1 MSADLFLPNISR
13 WLELGQYQQI
23 KNIILDRTHTPK
35 VREHGMD
42 IILGVCNHLN
52 SEKTV
57 WSPEMEECCEFSLLM
72 VAQLSNP
79 KEVLIAL
86 QEQVAEFGSSSK
98 FKILLLPFQAVLLRL
113 PDKQSNIL
121 NMVLETIG
129 EHVSSLPLPSPEQC
143 FEGKDRILLDTDP
156 KVQCISD
163 IYEAL
168 AEFYAPFVKQM
179 SLNRVQTKLDDQ
191 TCLRERRRV
200 LKKNLLKTMEQ
211 PLICMDLHFA
221 EGKSPSLLR
230 RIAEKLVHH
239 LSCVCGDFFSLPE
252 IVHHFQGKYKCPSS
266 SSFDDGSPPPTLKS
280 LGMIFYLVYGE
291 QLSCLSVPSVY
302 SQQFIFHTVLQYA
315 DLLLRSGEPL
325 VVHKGLILIQGLLK
339 HVGDSSLSMDCL
351 DHPIHFQI
359 FQSLIWLAVS
369 GVNSREFK
377 ALSVE
382 LWRPY
387 LDKLHLAARH
397 HLLNSLLPTLEH
409 PGLRGLVINIV
420 KDQIALCLDK
430 DLPYFLH
437 DRLDA
442 YLPLI
447 WKLPQDVET
456 DLLEHMDSI
465 MSALNLARF
474 LLLRDRPNVS
484 GFAKHLPLFEVQFTE
499 PLARA
504 LKLSRAHYEH
514 YESELSKIGSGVVA
528 ICSVLLSMPEMSLE
542 QRKSVI
548 TSAINSFDLL
558 ESVLARVVECLHSF
572 SGSPPTCERDP
583 LETTDN

>member
-13 WLELGQYQQI
+13 WLEEGQYQQI
-23 KNIILDRTHTPK
+23 KNVILDRAHIPK

-52 SEKTV
+52 SEKSV
-57 WSPEMEECCEFSLLM
+57 WSAEMEECCEFSLLM

-129 EHVSSLPLPSPEQC
+129 EHVSSLPLPSPGYC
-143 FEGKDRILLDTDP
+143 FEGRERILLDTDP

-179 SLNRVQTKLDDQ
+179 SLNRVQTKLDDE
-191 TCLRERRRV
+191 TCLKERRSV

-211 PLICMDLHFA
+211 PLMCMDLHFA
-221 EGKSPSLLR
+221 EGKSPNLLR
-230 RIAEKLVHH
+230 RTAEKLVHH

-252 IVHHFQGKYKCPSS
+252 VVHHFQNKHQCS
-266 SSFDDGSPPPTLKS
+266 SSFDDGSPPPSLKS
-280 LGMIFYLVYGE
+280 LGTIFYLIYGE
-291 QLSCLSVPSVY
+291 RLACNSVPCVY
-302 SQQFIFHTVLQYA
+302 SQEFVLHTVLLHA
-315 DLLLRSGEPL
+315 DLLLRTTEPL
-325 VVHKGLILIQGLLK
+325 VVHKGLLLIQGLLK
-339 HVGDSSLSMDCL
+339 HVGDSSLSIDCL

-359 FQSLIWLAVS
+359 FQSLIWLAMS

-377 ALSVE
+377 ILSVE

-387 LDKLHLAARH
+387 LDKLHPGARY
-397 HLLNSLLPTLEH
+397 HLLQSLLPTLEH
-409 PGLRGLVINIV
+409 PGLRGLVINII
-420 KDQIALCLDK
+420 KDQVALCLDK

-437 DRLDA
+437 DRLEGF
-442 YLPLI
+442 LPLI
-447 WKLPQDVET
+447 WRLPQDVET
-456 DLLEHMDSI
+456 DLLEHMDAV
-465 MSALNLARF
+465 MNALNLARF
-474 LLLRDRPNVS
+474 LLLRDKLNTS
-484 GFAKHLPLFEVQFTE
+484 GFTKHLPLLEAQFME
-499 PLARA
+499 PLAKA
-504 LKLSRAHYEH
+504 LNLSRAHYEL
-514 YESELSKIGSGVVA
+514 ELSKIGSGVSA
-528 ICSVLLSMPEMSLE
+528 MCNVLISLPEMSLD
-542 QRKSVI
+542 QQKSVVE
-548 TSAINSFDLL
+548 TALNSFDLL
-558 ESVLARVVECLHSF
+558 ESVLARVAECLHSF
-572 SGSPPTCERDP
+572 SGSPVT
-583 LETTDN
+583 